1 MVKKKGE
8 NEKRTRTQ
16 TVLFQH
22 NVGKKRTHFPT
33 FARTRSVLVYFLEEL
48 ASVRAMTFEKA
59 QKDIGCHFASLTPC
73 LATKHVERQ
82 TAFRQEDVTRRPWT

>member
-1 MVKKKGE
+1 MVKKKV
-8 NEKRTRTQ
+8 KTKSVP
-16 TVLFQH
+16 VLKPYFFSIMLE
-22 NVGKKRTHFPT
+22 KKRTHFPT